1 MILRCEEMP
10 RFFFSARGPNRH
22 ISDYEGLELS
32 DLLTARDIALRA
44 ATDVLAEMKDQERH
58 PDWRFEI
65 TDEDG
70 QTVLTIPF
78 SNAAEPEPSG
88 RA

>member
-1 MILRCEEMP
+1 MP
-10 RFFFSARGPNRH
+10 RYYFSARGPNRH
-22 ISDYEGLELS
+22 IPDYDGLELS
-32 DLLTARDIALRA
+32 DLYTARAIALLA
-44 ATDVLAEMKDQERH
+44 AADVLEEMVAHEHH

-65 TDEDG
+65 TDEGG

-78 SNAAEPEPSG
+78 SEAKPGGSS

>member
-1 MILRCEEMP
+1 MP
-10 RFFFSARGPNRH
+10 RYYFSARGPNRH
-22 ISDYEGLELS
+22 IPDYDGLELS
-32 DLLTARDIALRA
+32 DIQTARAIALLA
-44 ATDVLAEMKDQERH
+44 AADVLDEMAGHEHH

-70 QTVLTIPF
+70 QTILTIPF
-78 SNAAEPEPSG
+78 SEAQLPGSG